1 MSIKQIPICRDD
13 DKKARA
19 DEKQSS
25 ALKICVAED
34 KDKRFSETEE
44 KLR

>member
-1 MSIKQIPICRDD
+1 MQ
-13 DKKARA
+13 KA
-19 DEKQSS
+19 DGKEPS
-25 ALKICVAED
+25 AFKICVAED